1 MVWVFVVC
9 AAIFVVGIVTW
20 VVKDR
25 ETIRRYR
32 DHLEAAH
39 EEAERDDRHAK

>member
-32 DHLEAAH
+32 DHIDAAR
-39 EEAERDDRHAK
+39 EETERRDS

>member
-9 AAIFVVGIVTW
+9 AAFFVVGMVMW
-20 VVKDR
+20 VVRDR

-32 DHLEAAH
+32 DHLDAAR
-39 EEAERDDRHAK
+39 EEVERANRNP